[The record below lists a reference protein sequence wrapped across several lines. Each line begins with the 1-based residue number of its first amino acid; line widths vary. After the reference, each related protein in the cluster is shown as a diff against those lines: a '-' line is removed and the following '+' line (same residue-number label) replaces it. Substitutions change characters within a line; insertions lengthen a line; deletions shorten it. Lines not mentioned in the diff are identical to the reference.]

1 MQYEKNKTV
10 DLYIDMRVNNHW
22 RGTLTGLRADI
33 METSGTMEIECIE
46 LIYDTPAASIGG
58 WILDVEN
65 RLSEN
70 QCICDN
76 IDDFECRIDDAEC
89 RIDELESRIDDLES
103 QIDE

>member
-1 MQYEKNKTV
+1 MKKNKTV

-65 RLSEN
+65 RLEDAE
-70 QCICDN
+70 CR
-76 IDDFECRIDDAEC
+76 IDDLECRIDDAEC

-103 QIDE
+103 QIEE